1 MHSKIFQITRTRVS
15 QDDYLN
21 ESTLAQGDN
30 SFFDYC
36 GEIDEAERKFH
47 IDNLVNNMLPK
58 GMFELI
64 SEDTIRYI
72 GGAEK
77 WQADFV
83 AGMRSKAEAVT
94 PDKVLE
100 WIGPV
105 YQLGSIP
112 PTGSTWTRRA
122 CNPMPNSPTSSCG
135 RCVSLN
141 PARCSISAESSTI
154 ISNPKYGTMGHRRL
168 G

>member
-83 AGMRSKAEAVT
+83 AGMRSKAAAVT

-105 YQLGSIP
+105 YQLEKYLK
-112 PTGSTWTRRA
+112 
-122 CNPMPNSPTSSCG
+122 NPLDTAYWFYMDEEGLQSH
-135 RCVSLN
+135 
-141 PARCSISAESSTI
+141 AEQSYEFMRQVCEFE
-154 ISNPKYGTMGHRRL
+154 PGTLLYIGGVIDYHF
-168 G
+168 

>member
-58 GMFELI
+58 GMFEFI

-105 YQLGSIP
+105 YQLEKYLKNP
-112 PTGSTWTRRA
+112 LDTA
-122 CNPMPNSPTSSCG
+122 YNPMPNSPTSSCG

>member
-36 GEIDEAERKFH
+36 GEID
-47 IDNLVNNMLPK
+47 DNLVNNMLPK

-105 YQLGSIP
+105 YQLEKYLK
-112 PTGSTWTRRA
+112 
-122 CNPMPNSPTSSCG
+122 NPLDTAYWFYMDEEGLQSHAEQSYEFMRQVCEFEPG
-135 RCVSLN
+135 
-141 PARCSISAESSTI
+141 CSISAESSTI